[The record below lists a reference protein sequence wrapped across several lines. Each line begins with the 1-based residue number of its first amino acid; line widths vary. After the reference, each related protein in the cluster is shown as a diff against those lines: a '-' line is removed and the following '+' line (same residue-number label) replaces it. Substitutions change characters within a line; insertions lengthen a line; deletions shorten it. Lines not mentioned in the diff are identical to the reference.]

1 VHDALKD
8 SARGSTHGAGRAWIR
23 GALAVSE
30 IALACVLL
38 VGARLL
44 IRSLLR
50 VLDVDLGYQPS
61 RAASM
66 RVDPGRRLT
75 TQEQRNAYYDE
86 VLGKVR
92 AIPGVSAAGLTDVL
106 PLGGDRS
113 WNIAGRGQVYARG
126 HFPEGFVR
134 VVSDGY
140 LETLG
145 LRLIAGRRF
154 TEHDTRGSD
163 RVIIV
168 NETLAR
174 TLWPGQNPIGQ
185 LMTQDGGRR
194 VIGLVGDVRHRG
206 LEQAPGAEM
215 HIPIRQ
221 SNNYNAVHLVV
232 RTALPEAGLA
242 SAVRAA
248 LAPVDPNLP
257 ANEWR
262 TLQHLVDKATS
273 PRRVV
278 VWLLTGFSAFALV
291 LASLGIYAVIAYSV
305 GQRTQE
311 IGIRIALGASA
322 RALQASII
330 LQTLKLAALGLS
342 IGVVA
347 SWALARML
355 SGLLF
360 GVTATDSVTFLSML
374 AVLTLVAA
382 LAGYIPARRA
392 SRIDPLT
399 ALRAQ

>member
-1 VHDALKD
+1 
-8 SARGSTHGAGRAWIR
+8 
-23 GALAVSE
+23 
-30 IALACVLL
+30 
-38 VGARLL
+38 
-44 IRSLLR
+44 
-50 VLDVDLGYQPS
+50 
-61 RAASM
+61 M
-66 RVDPGRRLT
+66 
-75 TQEQRNAYYDE
+75 
-86 VLGKVR
+86 
-92 AIPGVSAAGLTDVL
+92 
-106 PLGGDRS
+106 
-113 WNIAGRGQVYARG
+113 
-126 HFPEGFVR
+126 
-134 VVSDGY
+134 
-140 LETLG
+140 
-145 LRLIAGRRF
+145 
-154 TEHDTRGSD
+154 
-163 RVIIV
+163 
-168 NETLAR
+168 
-174 TLWPGQNPIGQ
+174 
-185 LMTQDGGRR
+185 
-194 VIGLVGDVRHRG
+194 
-206 LEQAPGAEM
+206 
-215 HIPIRQ
+215 
-221 SNNYNAVHLVV
+221 
-232 RTALPEAGLA
+232 
-242 SAVRAA
+242 RAA

-262 TLQHLVDKATS
+262 TLQQLVDKATS

-322 RALQASII
+322 GALQASII

-360 GVTATDSVTFLSML
+360 GVTATDPVTFLSML